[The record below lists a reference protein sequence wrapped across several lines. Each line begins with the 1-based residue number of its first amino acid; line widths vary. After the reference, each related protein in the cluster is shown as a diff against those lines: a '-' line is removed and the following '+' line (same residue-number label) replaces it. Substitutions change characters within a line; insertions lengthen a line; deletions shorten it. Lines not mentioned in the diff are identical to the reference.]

1 MISVSPVLASLDPP
15 DNALALHRAASA
27 AVFAVFDE
35 EDHRSIGVTA
45 EQLSAEITDSAGLPA
60 EQQEKVTQIWQLA
73 QTETFDW
80 MPVLE
85 KLAAEADTWL
95 HLICLD
101 LCVHNSL
108 ISEERLMRGAV
119 GSRLG
124 AVFEACRLG
133 STPWELQT
141 SYNSLCVQVSE
152 GRVSDFTNVAVE
164 VSEVGANL
172 ALGSLGL
179 FDAFGWLSKAKA
191 SVQGALSEVDESSRE
206 LAHTWLIASSLSEDE
221 QDRFDVLAKS
231 VRLAWQQA
239 LRDGET
245 GRARMSEAMYKQLT
259 ENRDERRTDV
269 DVIPDLLGLSLERA
283 RQLLGALGAYRV
295 LEKNVSENS
304 GFLSSLLK
312 DKVVRCVEPPE
323 GTPLDT
329 ARVVA
334 LAYAKAG
341 ERVREPA
348 MRAQLRDLIAESE
361 A

>member
-15 DNALALHRAASA
+15 HSALALHRAASA
-27 AVFAVFDE
+27 AVSAVFDE
-35 EDHRSIGVTA
+35 EDHRSVGVNA
-45 EQLSAEITDSAGLPA
+45 EQLSAEFEDSADLTA
-60 EQQEKVTQIWQLA
+60 EQQEQVARVWRLA

-80 MPVLE
+80 MSVLE
-85 KLAAEADTWL
+85 ELAAEADTWVQ
-95 HLICLD
+95 LICLD

-152 GRVSDFTNVAVE
+152 GRVSDFTNAALV
-164 VSEVGANL
+164 VSEAGANF
-172 ALGSLGL
+172 ALGWLGV
-179 FDAFGWLSKAKA
+179 FDAFGWLNKAKT
-191 SVQGALSEVDESSRE
+191 SVHGALSEVDESSRE

-231 VRLAWQQA
+231 VRLTWQQA
-239 LRDGET
+239 LRDGQT

-259 ENRDERRTDV
+259 KDRPERRTDV
-269 DVIPDLLGLSLERA
+269 DVVPDLLGLPLDRA

-295 LEKNVSENS
+295 LDLNVSESS

-329 ARVVA
+329 TRVIA

-361 A
+361 D

>member
-1 MISVSPVLASLDPP
+1 MISVSSVLASLDPP
-15 DNALALHRAASA
+15 PSALALHRAASA
-27 AVFAVFDE
+27 AVFAILDD

-45 EQLSAEITDSAGLPA
+45 QQLAAEFDGPTELPA
-60 EQQEKVTQIWQLA
+60 QQQEQIARVCQLA
-73 QTETFDW
+73 RTETFDW
-80 MPVLE
+80 MPVMRE
-85 KLAAEADTWL
+85 LAAEADTWVK
-95 HLICLD
+95 LICLD

-152 GRVSDFTNVAVE
+152 GRVSDFTNAALV
-164 VSEVGANL
+164 VSEAGANF
-172 ALGSLGL
+172 ALGWLGV
-179 FDAFGWLSKAKA
+179 FDAFGWLSKAKT
-191 SVQGALSEVDESSRE
+191 SVHGALSEVDESSRE

-221 QDRFDVLAKS
+221 QDRFDALAKS
-231 VRLAWQQA
+231 VRHTRQQA
-239 LRDGET
+239 LRDGDT
-245 GRARMSEAMYKQLT
+245 GRARMSEAMYAQLT
-259 ENRDERRTDV
+259 ADRPERRTDV
-269 DVIPDLLGLSLERA
+269 DVVPDLLGLPLERA
-283 RQLLGALGAYRV
+283 RQLLGALGAHRV
-295 LEKNVSENS
+295 LEMNVSETS

-312 DKVVRCVEPPE
+312 DKVVRCVEPRE
-323 GTPLDT
+323 GTPLDPT
-329 ARVVA
+329 QVIA
-334 LAYAKAG
+334 LAYAKPG